1 MRRARSLVFAL
12 GLALASLPPGLAAA
26 APAPGKEPAVNLAFV
41 LLARPIAPKGEDI
54 ERAFAAFAVK
64 GQQLHFRPGKSRKS
78 AAADPLEFELGAGG
92 TAFVALTPEPVPH
105 HEAEDAVRYSV
116 SALEGRWKLPEHK
129 AHLVVTSRVGTQSAE
144 TLSSFTSLVAAVSRS
159 SSAVG
164 IYCGG
169 AGATHD
175 PKFFEA
181 IALERDTKSR
191 LVLWSGVAIAHAP
204 DGRLSLLSLGM
215 KQLDLPDLLLLIPE
229 AKGDEALG
237 MAFDLLG
244 YVVHSGKA
252 VPEGATV
259 GRTASEKM
267 PVHYI
272 RSPVDPKAQVW
283 MVEAK

>member
-1 MRRARSLVFAL
+1 MRRAGSVAFAL
-12 GLALASLPPGLAAA
+12 WLALAPLQPGLAAA
-26 APAPGKEPAVNLAFV
+26 APAPGKEPVVNLAFV
-41 LLARPIAPKGEDI
+41 LLARPTAPKGEEI

-64 GQQLHFRPGKSRKS
+64 GQQLHFRPGKARKTS
-78 AAADPLEFELGAGG
+78 AADPLEFALGAGG

-129 AHLVVTSRVGTQSAE
+129 AHLVVTSRESAQTAE
-144 TLSSFTSLVAAVSRS
+144 TLSAFTSLVAAVSRS

-175 PKFFEA
+175 PKFFES

-191 LVLWSGVAIAHAP
+191 LVLWNGVAIAHAP
-204 DGRLSLLSLGM
+204 EGRLSLLSLGM

>member
-1 MRRARSLVFAL
+1 MLRAGSLAFAL
-12 GLALASLPPGLAAA
+12 GLWIALLQPGLAAA
-26 APAPGKEPAVNLAFV
+26 QPAPAKDPAVNLAFV
-41 LLARPIAPKGEDI
+41 LLARPVPPKGEDI

-64 GQQLHFRPGKSRKS
+64 GQQLHFRPGKARKTT
-78 AAADPLEFELGAGG
+78 AADPLEFELGAGV

-116 SALEGRWKLPEHK
+116 SALDGRWKLGEHK
-129 AHLVVTSRVGTQSAE
+129 AHLVVTSRVSAQTAD
-144 TLSSFTSLVAAVSRS
+144 TLSSFTSLVAAVARAA
-159 SSAVG
+159 SAVG

-175 PKFFEA
+175 PKFFDA

-191 LVLWSGVAIAHAP
+191 LVLWNGVAIARAP
-204 DGRLSLLSLGM
+204 DGRLSVLSLGM
-215 KQLDLPDLLLLIPE
+215 KQLDLPNLLLLVPD

-267 PVHYI
+267 PVHYV